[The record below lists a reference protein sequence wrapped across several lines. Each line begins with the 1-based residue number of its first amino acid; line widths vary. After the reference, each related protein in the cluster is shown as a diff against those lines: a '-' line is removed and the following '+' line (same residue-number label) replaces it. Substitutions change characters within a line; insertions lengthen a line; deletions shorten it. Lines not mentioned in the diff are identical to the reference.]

1 METSAL
7 EKAIGAGML
16 HSPHDVGD
24 GCVCYDVDQSWRG
37 MTAFLDVVDPFD
49 FGCSDWRFLPPHDDN
64 PLRIETYGRWLMDF
78 SPTKHVLVHGG
89 DVVMYEYRMSGMYT
103 SYCVCRSAF
112 SDARSHDELSA
123 ISRKLRDEPVRV
135 KEEMLQWTDERSMRF
150 LESDMESSDEHV
162 RASVPCRFPVKD
174 MDYMTV
180 CRLADDPSP
189 IVRASLARSIVAGM
203 DTAVKLMGDPDWR
216 VRRALFERRFYNDG
230 LWGEWSDIPRLA
242 KDDPEFEVRAA
253 FAAWAYE
260 RTRILARSSG
270 EFKSNLMT
278 MLLDDPDERIR
289 SGVAMALLDKEE

>member
-1 METSAL
+1 MKTNAL

-24 GCVCYDVDQSWRG
+24 GCVCYDVERSWRG
-37 MTAFLDVVDPFD
+37 MMAFLDIVDPFD
-49 FGCSDWRFLPPHDDN
+49 FGGSDWRFLPPHDDN

-78 SPTKHVLVHGG
+78 SPTKHVLVHDG
-89 DVVMYEYRMSGMYT
+89 DVVMYEYRMSGVYR
-103 SYCVCRSAF
+103 SYCVWRSAF
-112 SDARSHDELSA
+112 SRARSHDELSA

-135 KEEMLQWTDERSMRF
+135 KEEMLQWTEERSMSF
-150 LESDMESSDEHV
+150 LESDMESSDEHA

-189 IVRASLARSIVAGM
+189 LVRASLARSIVAGM
-203 DTAVKLMGDPDWR
+203 DTAVKLMKDPDWR

-230 LWGEWSDIPRLA
+230 LWGEGSAIPRMA

-260 RTRILARSSG
+260 RARILDWSSG
-270 EFKSNLMT
+270 EFKSDLMT

-289 SGVAMALLDKEE
+289 SGVAMALLDKED

>member
-37 MTAFLDVVDPFD
+37 MMSFLEVVDPFD
-49 FGCSDWRFLPPHDDN
+49 FGGNDGHFRPLHDDN

-89 DVVMYEYRMSGMYT
+89 DVVMYEYRMSGTYR
-103 SYCVCRSAF
+103 SYCVWRSAF
-112 SDARSHDELSA
+112 SHARRHDELSA

-135 KEEMLQWTDERSMRF
+135 KEEMLQWTDDRSMLF
-150 LESDMESSDEHV
+150 LESDLESSDEHV
-162 RASVPCRFPVKD
+162 RASVPCRFPVED
-174 MDYMTV
+174 MDYMAI

-189 IVRASLARSIVAGM
+189 LVRASLARSIAAGM

-230 LWGEWSDIPRLA
+230 LWGKVSDIPRLA

-260 RTRILARSSG
+260 RARFLDWSSG
-270 EFKSNLMT
+270 EFQSNLMT

-289 SGVAMALLDKEE
+289 SGVAMALLDKED